1 MQQGISIDVDADAA
15 RVWAVITDVE
25 RWPDWTDSVTSLHLL
40 DPAPLRVGSRALIEQ
55 PRLPRTEWTVT
66 SIDEG
71 HQRREFVWEAKGL
84 GRRTT
89 ATHGVEP
96 LGPGRSRA
104 TLSIGQEGWLG
115 SLAGRAYRRLTDR
128 YLAMEAAGLKAR
140 SEGSSTP

>member
-15 RVWAVITDVE
+15 RVWAVLTDVE
-25 RWPDWTDSVTSLHLL
+25 RWPEWTDSVTSVHLL
-40 DPAPLRVGSRALIEQ
+40 DTAPLRVGSRALIEQ
-55 PRLPRTEWTVT
+55 PRLPRTQWTVT
-66 SIDEG
+66 SVHEG
-71 HQRREFVWEAKGL
+71 DGGHEFVWEAKGP

-96 LGPGRSRA
+96 LGAGRSRA
-104 TLSIGQEGWLG
+104 TLSLRQEGWLG

-140 SEGSSTP
+140 SEGSPTP

>member
-1 MQQGISIDVDADAA
+1 MQQGTSIDVDADAA

-25 RWPDWTDSVTSLHLL
+25 RWPEWTASVTSVHLL
-40 DPAPLRVGSRALIEQ
+40 DPAPLRVGSRALIDQ

-66 SIDEG
+66 SIDAG
-71 HQRREFVWEAKGL
+71 REFVWEATRPGV
-84 GRRTT
+84 RTT

-96 LGPGRSRA
+96 LDEGRSRA
-104 TLSIGQEGWLG
+104 TLSIRQEGWLG

-140 SEGSSTP
+140 SEGSEGSPTP